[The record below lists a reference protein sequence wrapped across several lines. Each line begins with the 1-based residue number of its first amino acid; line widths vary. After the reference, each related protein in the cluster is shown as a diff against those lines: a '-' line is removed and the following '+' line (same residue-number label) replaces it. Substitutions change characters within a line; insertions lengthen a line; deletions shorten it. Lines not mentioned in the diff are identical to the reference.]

1 MKSLTPNSPEK
12 NKKEKEMSSMLE
24 SIENKHGKL
33 LNYRASLPFLNY
45 LLVSLGIHLMGKLLM
60 F

>member
-33 LNYRASLPFLNY
+33 LYYRAPLPFLNY